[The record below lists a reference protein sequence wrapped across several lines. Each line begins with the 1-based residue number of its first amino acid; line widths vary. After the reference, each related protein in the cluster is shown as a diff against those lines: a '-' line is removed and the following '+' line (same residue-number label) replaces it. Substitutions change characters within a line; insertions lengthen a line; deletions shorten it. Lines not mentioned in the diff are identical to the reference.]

1 MVEQVRIVE
10 QSEYNLLN
18 LHKSYRQYHK
28 AVNELVSEEYWASIS
43 GDIVFEYDAATYT
56 RDDLA
61 NMPQEEYDILK
72 ERMLQ
77 ILRGAEMDKLSA
89 TVRISDVYAG
99 SSSNQANIYTF
110 EHKELK
116 DQPFTATAKKYTLEK
131 RSGEWL
137 ITKVEQDKFTYGSG
151 QTAELREDG
160 IKGLNYQAHDGK
172 DIGYPTV
179 IVLPG
184 TSDSS

>member
-1 MVEQVRIVE
+1 MRTVEQNK
-10 QSEYNLLN
+10 YNLLN

-43 GDIVFEYDAATYT
+43 GEIVFGYDAAIYT

-61 NMPQEEYDILK
+61 NMLQEEYDILK
-72 ERMLQ
+72 ERMLH

-89 TVRISDVYAG
+89 TVRI
-99 SSSNQANIYTF
+99 
-110 EHKELK
+110 
-116 DQPFTATAKKYTLEK
+116 
-131 RSGEWL
+131 
-137 ITKVEQDKFTYGSG
+137 EQDKFTYGSG

-160 IKGLNYQAHDGK
+160 IKGLNYQAHGGK